1 MNSKVFIV
9 GAGIGGVEF
18 LTVRARDLIS
28 EAEVIISDALVDR
41 TLLDL
46 APANCDLIIAGKRG
60 GQESIKQAEI
70 NQMLVEYCLQGKR
83 VVRLKSGDPWIFG
96 RSLPDTC
103 PAISKL

>member
-46 APANCDLIIAGKRG
+46 APANCDRIIAG
-60 GQESIKQAEI
+60 
-70 NQMLVEYCLQGKR
+70 
-83 VVRLKSGDPWIFG
+83 
-96 RSLPDTC
+96 
-103 PAISKL
+103 

>member
-46 APANCDLIIAGKRG
+46 APAKLRSPHCWQTWRTGERQTSRNQSNAGGILLAR
-60 GQESIKQAEI
+60 
-70 NQMLVEYCLQGKR
+70 
-83 VVRLKSGDPWIFG
+83 
-96 RSLPDTC
+96 
-103 PAISKL
+103 

>member
-46 APANCDLIIAGKRG
+46 APANCD
-60 GQESIKQAEI
+60 
-70 NQMLVEYCLQGKR
+70 
-83 VVRLKSGDPWIFG
+83 
-96 RSLPDTC
+96 
-103 PAISKL
+103 